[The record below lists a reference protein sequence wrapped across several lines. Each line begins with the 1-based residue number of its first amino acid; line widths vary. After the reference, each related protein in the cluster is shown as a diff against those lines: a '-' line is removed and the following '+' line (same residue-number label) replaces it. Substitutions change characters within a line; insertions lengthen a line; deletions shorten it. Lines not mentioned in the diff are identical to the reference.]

1 MNALHP
7 RSAAALRMVC
17 LTFVFAAVTMASGAP
32 ARAQYCTP
40 DECDECSLCDRC
52 LNCCN
57 DPPEFWVIN
66 TRCTNRCRNLD
77 AGFERISYK
86 RYDRECCRWVTE
98 SRESFL
104 AQEANMPTMFFSHG
118 NSLKH
123 SGAMESAWELYHRLK
138 CCPGTKRLVF
148 WSWPAQRVH
157 KGIRIRQMIEK
168 NLRTKYVYAEYQ
180 GYYQAKLVQMMSL
193 SQRTMMAGHSYGGIQ
208 AAVAAHLLGG
218 GCIRGLML
226 EGGMAV
232 ERPNLRVGIISG
244 AFDYDMMNP
253 GHRYGQSFVAAE
265 KVFNTRNIHDRT
277 LRKWPKTSWRGCEA
291 IGKVGI
297 NANRLGEY
305 RHKLCQ
311 MTTHPEVGSSH
322 YLGPHLQKNAR
333 FVNALCCLSY
343 GCCSCSGSEP
353 QVAAG
358 TIEPAP
364 SLAPALEIPAAAAS
378 LDRRTIQWPDEGEPQ
393 PEAKEEAAETQEE
406 VASQQQNQR
415 RQSASRSHRQQSS
428 KQSPRQASRWGRTRQ
443 HGRH

>member
-1 MNALHP
+1 MNALP
-7 RSAAALRMVC
+7 SRSAAALRVVC
-17 LTFVFAAVTMASGAP
+17 LALVAAALTLASGAT

-52 LNCCN
+52 LRCCN

-86 RYDRECCRWVTE
+86 RYDRECRRWVTE

-104 AQEANMPTMFFSHG
+104 AQEASMPTMFFSHG

-123 SGAMESAWELYHRLK
+123 SGAMESAWELYHKLR

-148 WSWPAQRVH
+148 WSWPAERVH
-157 KGIRIRQMIEK
+157 KTQGLRIREMIEK

-218 GCIRGLML
+218 GCIRGLTL

-244 AFDYDMMNP
+244 AFDFDMMNP

-277 LRKWPKTSWRGCEA
+277 LRKWPRTSWRGCEA

-297 NANRLGEY
+297 NANRLGGY

-343 GCCSCSGSEP
+343 GCCSCS
-353 QVAAG
+353 AG
-358 TIEPAP
+358 PPAYIEPEPEMA
-364 SLAPALEIPAAAAS
+364 AALELPDAAAS
-378 LDRRTIQWPDEGEPQ
+378 LDRRTLSWPGEAEAPPEGE
-393 PEAKEEAAETQEE
+393 EEEAEAEET
-406 VASQQQNQR
+406 VASQHPAQR
-415 RQSASRSHRQQSS
+415 WQSASRTQRQQSQKS
-428 KQSPRQASRWGRTRQ
+428 STRQASRWGRTRQ